1 MKIKNLA
8 LASFCAALL
17 AAACTIVL
25 AQVSVQTDE
34 SSVEINGDG
43 VSVESGNNRVNVRNS
58 DEWDNTDNWDT
69 PRTPRQPRTQRNTV
83 QPQQDRNPS
92 RNQGISIIQTQES
105 TINISSNN
113 LRKPN
118 TLIIS
123 GTTPGTQLNGDVRVN
138 GVVVQRL
145 RNNRT
150 QINLSPRLS
159 KGSNTIEISGGYRPT
174 TSSVQI
180 LLSGPNTRISQQT
193 QGNGILNQTLIV
205 NVD

>member
-1 MKIKNLA
+1 MKIKILA
-8 LASFCAALL
+8 FASLFAALL
-17 AAACTIVL
+17 ASACTIVL

-58 DEWDNTDNWDT
+58 DEWDNTDNWDI

-83 QPQQDRNPS
+83 QPQQNRNPS
-92 RNQGISIIQTQES
+92 RNQGISIQTQES

-123 GTTPGTQLNGDVRVN
+123 GTTPGTQLNGDVRIN

-159 KGSNTIEISGGYRPT
+159 RGNNTIEISGGYSPT
-174 TSSVQI
+174 SSSVQI
-180 LLSGPNTRISQQT
+180 LFSGPNTRISQET
-193 QGNGILNQTLIV
+193 EGNGILNQTLIV
-205 NVD
+205 NVN